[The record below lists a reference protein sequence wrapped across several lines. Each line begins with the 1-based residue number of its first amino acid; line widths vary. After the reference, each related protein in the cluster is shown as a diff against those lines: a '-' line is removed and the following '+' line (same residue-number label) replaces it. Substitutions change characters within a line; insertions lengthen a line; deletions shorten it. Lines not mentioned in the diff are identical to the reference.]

1 MPSNSDQHL
10 NQIFSQLADLL
21 ETRHPNHGGDP
32 DSSYSARL
40 LRDGPNAF
48 LKKIGEEATEVVLAA
63 KDDDPKQIVGE
74 MADLW
79 FHCLVVSSYYQV
91 RPEEVFTELA
101 RRQGISGLAEKAART
116 K

>member
-1 MPSNSDQHL
+1 MPSNPDQDL

-21 ETRHPNHGGDP
+21 ETRHPNRGGDP

-40 LRDGPNAF
+40 LHQGPNAF

-79 FHCLVVSSYYQV
+79 FHCLVVLSYYQV

-101 RRQGISGLAEKAART
+101 HRQGISGLAEKAAR
-116 K
+116 KK